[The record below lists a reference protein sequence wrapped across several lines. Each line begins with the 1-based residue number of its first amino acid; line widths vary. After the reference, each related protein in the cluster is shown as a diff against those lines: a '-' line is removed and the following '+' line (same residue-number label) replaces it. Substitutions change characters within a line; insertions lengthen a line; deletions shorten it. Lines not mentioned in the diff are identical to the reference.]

1 MQAFVDFVLNLA
13 SDLGYVGIVLL
24 MTLESCFVPFPSE
37 VVMIPAGYLAS
48 RGEMNAFIAVLCG
61 VCGSVLGALINY
73 FICFFWGRA
82 FVLKY
87 GKFVGINEQKFAKFE
102 AFFNKHGEFSTF
114 TCRLLPAIRQY
125 ISMPA
130 GLAKMNLA
138 RFVIF
143 TALGSALWVSILVA
157 LGYFVG
163 ENETLIKEYLHEILI
178 AIVAFVI
185 VASGVYLVYLRKK
198 KSSFLP

>member
-13 SDLGYVGIVLL
+13 SDLGYAGIVLL

-48 RGEMNAFIAVLCG
+48 KGEMNAVVAVLCG
-61 VCGSVLGALINY
+61 VLGSILGALINY
-73 FICFFWGRA
+73 FICYFWGRA

-114 TCRLLPAIRQY
+114 TCRLLTGIRQY

-163 ENETLIKEYLHEILI
+163 ENEELIKVYLHEILI
-178 AIVAFVI
+178 AIIAFII
-185 VASGVYLVYLRKK
+185 VASGVYLLYLRKK
-198 KSSFLP
+198 KS

>member
-48 RGEMNAFIAVLCG
+48 RGEMNAVVAVLCG
-61 VCGSVLGALINY
+61 VLGSVLGALINY
-73 FICFFWGRA
+73 FICYFWGRA

-130 GLAKMNLA
+130 GLAKMNLT

-163 ENETLIKEYLHEILI
+163 ENEELIKAYLHEILI
-178 AIVAFVI
+178 AIVLFI
-185 VASGVYLVYLRKK
+185 VLASGVYLWYLRKK
-198 KSSFLP
+198 KSSSL

>member
-48 RGEMNAFIAVLCG
+48 RGEMNAVVAVLCG
-61 VCGSVLGALINY
+61 VLGSVLGALINY

-102 AFFNKHGEFSTF
+102 AFFNKHGEFSKF

-130 GLAKMNLA
+130 GLAKMNLT

-185 VASGVYLVYLRKK
+185 VASGVYLWYLRKK
-198 KSSFLP
+198 KSSSLS

>member
-1 MQAFVDFVLNLA
+1 MQAFVDFILNLA
-13 SDLGYVGIVLL
+13 SDLGYTGIVLL

-48 RGEMNAFIAVLCG
+48 KGEMNAVIAVLCG
-61 VCGSVLGALINY
+61 VCGSVFGALINY
-73 FICFFWGRA
+73 GICYFWGRA
-82 FVLKY
+82 FVLKF

-163 ENETLIKEYLHEILI
+163 ENEALIKTYLHEILI
-178 AIVAFVI
+178 IIVLFII
-185 VASGVYLVYLRKK
+185 VASIIYYALYIRKK
-198 KSSFLP
+198 PKI

>member
-1 MQAFVDFVLNLA
+1 MQAFVDFILNLA
-13 SDLGYVGIVLL
+13 SDLGYAGIVLL

-48 RGEMNAFIAVLCG
+48 KGEMNAVVAVLCG
-61 VCGSVLGALINY
+61 VLGSILGALINY
-73 FICFFWGRA
+73 FICYFWGRA

-114 TCRLLPAIRQY
+114 TCRLLTGIRQY

-163 ENETLIKEYLHEILI
+163 ENEELIKVYLHEILI
-178 AIVAFVI
+178 AIIAFII
-185 VASGVYLVYLRKK
+185 VASGVYLLYLRKK
-198 KSSFLP
+198 KS